1 MKGAGQRTEV
11 SVENI
16 PDLESGGRRKA
27 LQAGGALALGGLAG
41 GCATAT
47 GILPVVP
54 PAAKVVQ
61 DTSQVS
67 VTPAAPG
74 AVMPREA
81 EDKPTFVAQSRDP
94 ADYSRADNLFWNDVL
109 MEHAQFFQMLMWGPE
124 LQAERGQAEDF
135 ERIFAEMLRQSG
147 AVTRENYVAFN
158 RRTIDQVLRFADW
171 KKTMEQRQ
179 ASGKMHS
186 LVFPLFFTH
195 TAREADR
202 FATRLNQ
209 YNHGSIELDRAEV
222 VDFWS
227 KTMGEHSGFI
237 VQLLDPTEL
246 LLINQARKLE
256 ESFLRKGFRDVGGDD
271 VMKAA
276 HEVLD
281 FKTVG
286 EKGIRNGRIRSVIHP
301 SLASHVRREAVR
313 FIDELRRT

>member
-1 MKGAGQRTEV
+1 MHERNTDTV
-11 SVENI
+11 
-16 PDLESGGRRKA
+16 SGGRRDA
-27 LQAGGALALGGLAG
+27 LRAGAAIAVGGLAG

-61 DTSQVS
+61 DSSQVA
-67 VTPAAPG
+67 TTAARLG
-74 AVMPREA
+74 AVMPQKA
-81 EDKPTFVAQSRDP
+81 EDKPTFVAEARDP
-94 ADYSRADNLFWNDVL
+94 VSYSRADNLFWNDVM

-124 LQAERGQAEDF
+124 LEAERRQAEDF
-135 ERIFAEMLRQSG
+135 QRVFADLLRQSSSVG
-147 AVTRENYVAFN
+147 RDNYIAFN
-158 RRTIDQVLRFADW
+158 RRSIDQARRFSEW

-202 FATRLNQ
+202 FAARLDQ
-209 YNHGSIELDRAEV
+209 YSRGSIELDRREV
-222 VDFWS
+222 VDFWTR
-227 KTMGEHSGFI
+227 TMGEHAGFI
-237 VQLLDPTEL
+237 VQLLDPNEL
-246 LLINQARKLE
+246 LLIDQARKLE
-256 ESFLRKGFRDVGGDD
+256 ESFLRQGFRDVAGDD
-271 VMKAA
+271 VMKAGR
-276 HEVLD
+276 EILD

-313 FIDELRRT
+313 FIDELRRV

>member
-1 MKGAGQRTEV
+1 MEDRSLQ
-11 SVENI
+11 S
-16 PDLESGGRRKA
+16 SGRRDALKA
-27 LQAGGALALGGLAG
+27 GAAVMLGGAAG

-61 DTSQVS
+61 DTSQV
-67 VTPAAPG
+67 VTTPATLG
-74 AVMPREA
+74 VVMPQKA
-81 EDKPTFVAQSRDP
+81 EDKPTFVAASRDP
-94 ADYSRADNLFWNDVL
+94 VAYSRADNLFWNDVL

-124 LQAERGQAEDF
+124 LEAERRQAEEFQKV
-135 ERIFAEMLRQSG
+135 FADMLRQSSG
-147 AVTRENYVAFN
+147 VSRENYVGFN
-158 RRTIDQVLRFADW
+158 RRTIDQARRFGDW

-202 FATRLNQ
+202 FAARLDQ
-209 YNHGSIELDRAEV
+209 YNRGSIELDRREV

-227 KTMGEHSGFI
+227 KTMGEHAGFI
-237 VQLLDPTEL
+237 VQLLDPNEL
-246 LLINQARKLE
+246 LLIDQARKME
-256 ESFLRKGFRDVGGDD
+256 ESFLRTGFRDVADDD
-271 VMKAA
+271 VMKAGR
-276 HEVLD
+276 EILD

-286 EKGIRNGRIRSVIHP
+286 EKGVRNGRIRSVIHP

-313 FIDELRRT
+313 FIDELRRV

>member
-1 MKGAGQRTEV
+1 MGHHPQELQ
-11 SVENI
+11 S
-16 PDLESGGRRKA
+16 DGRRGVLKA
-27 LQAGGALALGGLAG
+27 GAAAMLGAAAG

-61 DTSQVS
+61 DSSQIRT
-67 VTPAAPG
+67 TPASLG
-74 AVMPREA
+74 ATMPASA
-81 EDKPTFVAQSRDP
+81 EDKPTFVAEARDP
-94 ADYSRADNLFWNDVL
+94 VAYSRADNLFWNDVM

-124 LQAERGQAEDF
+124 LERERAEAQNF
-135 ERIFAEMLRQSG
+135 ERIFAEMLRQSSS
-147 AVTRENYVAFN
+147 VSRENYVAYN
-158 RRTIDQVLRFADW
+158 RRTIDQVRRFSDW

-202 FATRLNQ
+202 FATRLDQ
-209 YNHGSIELDRAEV
+209 YNRGSIELDRSEV

-237 VQLLDPTEL
+237 AQLLDPNEF
-246 LLINQARKLE
+246 LLIDQAEKME
-256 ESFLRKGFRDVGGDD
+256 EAFLRKGFRDVAGDD

-276 HEVLD
+276 REILD
-281 FKTVG
+281 YKTVG

-313 FIDELRRT
+313 FIDELRRV